1 MGQGASEQLTDDPG
15 ALTGGETGT
24 ASTTASIDR
33 STGDGDDLAVAN
45 LEVVY
50 NDVVLVLRGVSLR
63 VRSGQIVALLGANGA
78 GKTTLLRAITGL
90 LPVHRGR
97 ITKGHMALAGRD
109 VTHDE
114 PARRVRSGLA
124 QVMEGRRIFA
134 ELTVEE
140 NLRAGAYTN
149 RAGMA
154 ASRDRVMDLFP
165 VLQERRRQVAGYL
178 SGGEQQMLAMGRAL
192 MSSPRLL
199 LLDEPSL
206 GLAPKLV
213 EQIRDIV
220 VDINAQGT
228 SVLLVEQNATMALAI
243 ATYGLVLEQGRVVRE
258 GPGDELLAD
267 RNIREFYLGMS
278 PASERR
284 SFRDVKT
291 YRRRKSWGA

>member
-1 MGQGASEQLTDDPG
+1 MRQRAAEPQTTDDPE
-15 ALTGGETGT
+15 ALTEGETG
-24 ASTTASIDR
+24 AH
-33 STGDGDDLAVAN
+33 DDLAVAN

-63 VRSGQIVALLGANGA
+63 VRPGQIVALLGANGA

-97 ITKGHMALAGRD
+97 ITKGHVTLAGRD
-109 VTHDE
+109 VTRDE
-114 PARRVRSGLA
+114 PARRVRGGLA

-140 NLRAGAYTN
+140 NLRTGAYTN
-149 RAGMA
+149 RAGLA

-165 VLQERRRQVAGYL
+165 VLAQRRRQVAGYL

-206 GLAPKLV
+206 GLAPRLV
-213 EQIRDIV
+213 EQVRDIV

-243 ATYGLVLEQGRVVRE
+243 AGYGLVLEQGRVVRE